1 MRILVEQAI
10 TLIAIAGVLF
20 LLQWFLSAKIKKIKY
35 LPLFLLV
42 AGLIFCFVVYFGKFG
57 SNSSSVIAENQ
68 YFATFLAVPLIAGLA
83 GCVLGHLFTI
93 LKR

>member
-1 MRILVEQAI
+1 MKAI

-20 LLQWFLSAKIKKIKY
+20 LLQWFFSTKLKKIKY
-35 LPLFLLV
+35 LPIIMLA
-42 AGLIFCFVVYFGKFG
+42 AGLIFCVVIYFGKFG

-83 GCVLGHLFTI
+83 GCVLAHLFTI